1 MSLIGGATHARLTSV
16 RPPLVTVGRAPSGLS
31 ACVTSCIF
39 APHHWQHR
47 ALLSIST
54 TARLLEAKKKRV
66 SRATKQKP
74 TKATSTPLPFYKS
87 HSARPVAVTTSKI
100 DGAAPP
106 ATASS
111 STASSTAS
119 PLPEA
124 NIAAPA
130 PVPASSPPGAA
141 HDAERPRRSY
151 APTSTAISEQ
161 LASLR
166 RELLETRLQ
175 LAKAEETYSGLYE
188 GVLTRLAETDR
199 AAHLTASSLRYT
211 GMALRAAHDNLE
223 VELRRLLTIGLTAEE
238 VDMAAIEAGARQYVR
253 QNIGYHTEHVSAE
266 PPAVPD
272 MARVMEKNERR
283 AAMSSFAKPQ
293 Q

>member
-1 MSLIGGATHARLTSV
+1 MSLIGGASHARLIAV
-16 RPPLVTVGRAPSGLS
+16 RPPLVNVCRAPSGVS
-31 ACVTSCIF
+31 ACVTFCIF

-47 ALLSIST
+47 AFVSVST
-54 TARLLEAKKKRV
+54 TARLLEPKKKRV

-74 TKATSTPLPFYKS
+74 TKATSAPLPFYKS
-87 HSARPVAVTTSKI
+87 HSVRPVAAATSKTE
-100 DGAAPP
+100 GAAPP
-106 ATASS
+106 AAASFSTTA
-111 STASSTAS
+111 STASSV
-119 PLPEA
+119 PDA

-130 PVPASSPPGAA
+130 PMPAPSPPVAA
-141 HDAERPRRSY
+141 QHAEQPRRSY
-151 APTSTAISEQ
+151 APTSAAISEQ

-175 LAKAEETYSGLYE
+175 LAKAEETYAGLYE
-188 GVLTRLAETDR
+188 GVLARLAETDR

-238 VDMAAIEAGARQYVR
+238 VDAAAIEAGARQYVR
-253 QNIGYHTEHVSAE
+253 QNIGYHTEHVAAE

-283 AAMSSFAKPQ
+283 AAMSNFGKRPQ
-293 Q
+293 